1 MRKTRFNGVISPA
14 TALDAANIQNRKV
27 EPAVSVI
34 IPIHNGAATI
44 KRTLRSLLAQS
55 LVNWEAIIIDDAS
68 SDEKIDGGGVPKWNA
83 RDGRFRVARLTENRG
98 SAAARNAGLRMARGE
113 FVAYLDDDDQR
124 LPGLPPR
131 CTGCA
136 TRPDVLVFG
145 FDMLYEDG
153 PRGDRPGSWDP
164 TVVGHNLFSFNPGV
178 PLSIQSIQGPEH
190 SGSGFNHQL

>member
-44 KRTLRSLLAQS
+44 EAHCDRSSAQS

-68 SDEKIDGGGVPKWNA
+68 SDKTMVVAQEWNA

-98 SAAARNAGLRMARGE
+98 SAAARNAGLRIARGE
-113 FVAYLDDDDQR
+113 FVAYLDDDDEFYPDYLQR
-124 LPGLPPR
+124 VAGMQQDRRASLRLR
-131 CTGCA
+131 HA
-136 TRPDVLVFG
+136 LRRRAARRPARIVG
-145 FDMLYEDG
+145 PNCRG
-153 PRGDRPGSWDP
+153 PR
-164 TVVGHNLFSFNPGV
+164 
-178 PLSIQSIQGPEH
+178 PLQLQSGRAAEHSEH
-190 SGSGFNHQL
+190 SGSRAFRVRL